1 MRGYLGNPLR
11 WIVSGMLL
19 VLGAV
24 ILGVTGAY
32 QYLRPAIPDVAEL
45 RDVRLQMPLRVY
57 TRDHSLIAQLGEQ
70 RRIPLSFD
78 RLPAQIVNAFLAAED
93 NDFFHHSGIDYPG
106 LVRATVQHLVSGERS
121 QGGGTIT
128 MQLAR
133 NIFLTPEKTYRR
145 KLIEIFLALKIERE
159 FTKQEI
165 LSLYLNKIFLGQR
178 AYGVGAAAEVY
189 FGKSVQDLNV
199 AEMALI
205 AGIAQLPSRQNPVA
219 SVDRARQRRSYVLA
233 RMRANNFIS
242 EDEYRN
248 ALDAPLESRLHGP
261 AIEVEAPYVAEMV
274 RLDLLN
280 RFGEEIYTGGYE
292 VSTTLDSRLQRA
304 ANVAVR
310 AALLEY
316 DQRHGYRGAATKAR
330 LTANAR
336 ESEWQAALEQMPVR
350 VGLEPALVIAV
361 EEQSATAYAK
371 RSGRVSL
378 PWDGIKWARQPLPG
392 GNVGPPLA
400 SADQVLA
407 VGDIVYVAQQRSGQ
421 WQLVQIPQA
430 QGAFV
435 ALNPQD
441 GSLAALVGG
450 FDYFASSFNRA
461 VQAKRQAGS
470 AFKPILYSAA
480 LDRGFTP
487 ASIINDAPFVLDDA
501 ALESSWRP
509 QNNARRF
516 YGPTRLR
523 EALVRSQNLVSIRI
537 MHSLGVGPVVEHASH
552 FGFLANELPHNLSL
566 ALGTAQVSPLE
577 MATAYAVFANGG
589 FRVEPY
595 FIDRVSGPGDR
606 VILEAAPRTV
616 CASCWDALVA
626 DRVQPTADEVTAE
639 TAGSDVAG
647 VQSSAPPDPQL
658 AMYAPRVLSAANAF
672 LMTDMMGDVVRRGTA
687 TRAMQLKRTD
697 LAGKTGTTNDGR
709 DAWFCGFNAALV
721 GTAWVGFDE
730 ERTLGPSEQG
740 GRTALPMWIYFMAEA
755 LKNVSDQKL
764 PQPPGIVSMRISP
777 DTGLPAATDDG
788 SAILELFMA
797 EHVPAGSSS
806 TTIEPGFGRD
816 TGSREAEDSLF

>member
-1 MRGYLGNPLR
+1 MASHLANSLR
-11 WIVSGMLL
+11 WIASGLVA
-19 VLGAV
+19 VLGAALISV
-24 ILGVTGAY
+24 MGAY

-57 TRDHSLIAQLGEQ
+57 SRDHRLIAQLGEQ
-70 RRIPLSFD
+70 RRIPLSFEN
-78 RLPAQIVNAFLAAED
+78 LPKQIINAFLAAED
-93 NDFFHHSGIDYPG
+93 NDFFHHRGIDYPG
-106 LVRATVQHLVSGERS
+106 LVRATAQHLLSGERA

-159 FTKQEI
+159 FSKQEI

-189 FGKSVQDLNV
+189 FGKPVQELSI

-219 SVDRARQRRSYVLA
+219 SVDRARQRRGYVLA

-242 EDEYRN
+242 EEEYRQ
-248 ALDAPLESRLHGP
+248 AMAAPLESKLHGP

-280 RFGEEIYTGGYE
+280 KFGEEIYTGGYE
-292 VSTTLDSRLQRA
+292 ATTTVDSRLQRA

-316 DQRHGYRGAATKAR
+316 DQRHGYRGPVSRVK
-330 LTANAR
+330 LNANAR
-336 ESEWQAALEQMPVR
+336 ESDWQAALALTPVR
-350 VGLEPALVIAV
+350 VGLEPALIVAV
-361 EEQSATAYAK
+361 EERGATAYAK
-371 RSGRVSL
+371 RSGRVTLS
-378 PWDGIKWARQPLPG
+378 WDGIKWARQPLPG
-392 GNVGPPLA
+392 GNVGPPLT
-400 SADQVLA
+400 SAEEALA
-407 VGDIVYVAQQRSGQ
+407 VGDIVYVAQHRSGQ

-441 GSLAALVGG
+441 GSIAALVGG
-450 FDYFASSFNRA
+450 FDYFSSSFNRA
-461 VQAKRQAGS
+461 IQAKRQAGS
-470 AFKPILYSAA
+470 AFKPFLYSAA
-480 LDRGFTP
+480 LDRGFTT

-537 MHSLGVGPVVEHASH
+537 MHALGVGPVVEHATH
-552 FGFLANELPHNLSL
+552 FGFMPNELPPNLSL

-577 MATAYAVFANGG
+577 MARAYAVFANGG
-589 FRVEPY
+589 FHVDPY
-595 FIDRVSGPGDR
+595 FIDRVIGPDNT
-606 VILEAAPRTV
+606 VKLESEPRFV
-616 CASCWDALVA
+616 CASCWDELMVDRAAQVQSPVAALVSA
-626 DRVQPTADEVTAE
+626 DIA
-639 TAGSDVAG
+639 
-647 VQSSAPPDPQL
+647 VQSSAAPDPRL
-658 AMYAPRVLSAANAF
+658 SAYAPRVLSAANAF
-672 LMTDMMGDVVRRGTA
+672 LMTDMLSDVVRRGTA
-687 TRAMQLKRTD
+687 TRAMQLRRSD

-709 DAWFCGFNAALV
+709 DAWFCGFNSTLV

-740 GRTALPMWIYFMAEA
+740 GRTALPMWIYFMGEA
-755 LKNVSDQKL
+755 LKNVPEQRL

-777 DTGLPAATDDG
+777 ETGYPATADDG

-797 EHVPAGSSS
+797 EHVPTGSG
-806 TTIEPGFGRD
+806 TTSMEPQIGRD
-816 TGSREAEDSLF
+816 VGNREAEDSLF